1 MRPKSPQTPSG
12 SEQKLAIGQLPRR
25 AEKYVLY
32 AVAALIVLTG
42 SWISLGKFQQNQNAD
57 SIVPVL
63 VSLQHWKPFYWET
76 NRYGMLVP
84 LLAIPFR
91 HPLVNL
97 IFQSILGTCAGLA
110 CSFLLVAYF
119 FEASIFWLT
128 AAALQNIW
136 LLLLVSQPTQF
147 DWFVGQCYGVS
158 FALAFA
164 ALILAEKKKTLL
176 ALGLMILC
184 HWVNSAAFV
193 VLIPLVLQCHLID
206 RQKRGLFRSLG
217 VVLAGAACGLVF
229 MFTARY
235 QSTLSG
241 LVSRDLWIP
250 GWLALLHTTQG
261 AVLTK
266 PVFVWWM
273 VVPAALGIIAT
284 LLPGSSKRPLL
295 VSLAFVDTAVLYW
308 LFVGALA
315 WTRANM
321 YVPRYIYP
329 ALFLL
334 STAAALAAVA
344 PLQRIPF
351 QPRLAALAA
360 AALMFVAGV
369 FAFGRPSVS
378 GVERD
383 LHQRFGS
390 LTAEVL
396 ASHAPIITGGYWIV
410 WPAVFDANLTLYEQR
425 ERRKVYGFTY
435 RGGGTSP
442 QWARQKVCMDSSL
455 HDPEARNY
463 MDSIGRHFHL
473 EQTFGTI
480 NMYCEN

>member
-1 MRPKSPQTPSG
+1 MRSKSLGTTSG
-12 SEQKLAIGQLPRR
+12 EPAPAFSQPPRLT
-25 AEKYVLY
+25 EKYAWY
-32 AVAALIVLTG
+32 AVTALIVVTG
-42 SWISLGKFQQNQNAD
+42 CWISLGKFQQNQNAD

-97 IFQSILGTCAGLA
+97 IFQSIVSTCAGLA

-119 FEASIFWLT
+119 FEDSIFWLT

-147 DWFVGQCYGVS
+147 DWFVDQCYGVS

-164 ALILAEKKKTLL
+164 SLILAEKRKTFL

-193 VLIPLVLQCHLID
+193 ILIPLVLQRHLID
-206 RQKRGLFRSLG
+206 RHKRGLFRSLG
-217 VVLAGAACGLVF
+217 VVLAGAACGFLF

-235 QSTLSG
+235 QTTQSG
-241 LVSRDLWIP
+241 LVSRDLWIS

-266 PVFVWWM
+266 PIFAWWM
-273 VVPAALGIIAT
+273 FVPGALGVIIT
-284 LLPGSSKRPLL
+284 LLLGSSKRPLL
-295 VSLAFVDTAVLYW
+295 VSLAFVNTGVLYW
-308 LFVGALA
+308 LFVGSLA
-315 WTRANM
+315 WTRANV

-329 ALFLL
+329 ALLL
-334 STAAALAAVA
+334 FSTAAALAAVA
-344 PLQRIPF
+344 PLQRIPL
-351 QPRLAALAA
+351 QPGVTALAA
-360 AALMFVAGV
+360 VALMFVAAV

-378 GVERD
+378 EVERD
-383 LHQRFGS
+383 LHRQFGAM
-390 LTAEVL
+390 TAEVL
-396 ASHAPIITGGYWIV
+396 ASHAPIITGSYWVV
-410 WPAVFDANLTLYEQR
+410 WPAVFDANLALYEQH
-425 ERRKVYGFTY
+425 EHRKVYGFTY
-435 RGGGTSP
+435 RGSGTSP
-442 QWARQKVCMDSSL
+442 QWVRQKVCMDSSL